1 MFISLT
7 AQDNDVH
14 HVNIHQI
21 AEVVEQR
28 TNTLV
33 VMALQA
39 TNSDGKMGARFI
51 RIEDADSKA
60 RLLAALK
67 EVK

>member
-1 MFISLT
+1 MFISLI

-14 HVNIHQI
+14 HVNIHMI

-28 TNTLV
+28 TNTLL
-33 VMALQA
+33 VMAMQA
-39 TNSDGKMGARFI
+39 TNADGKMGARFI

-60 RLLAALK
+60 RLLAAIK
-67 EVK
+67 EVQ